1 MAAPRCGPLGAHHAT
16 GFAGPSAL
24 RVNPDVSETNEFP
37 RSPSSAPHLAA
48 VQPEYDLCVV
58 GLGGYGVRM
67 AADATL
73 KSLNVACCDGRD
85 GVVARFNRAD
95 VGSDLSLVETIE
107 DALAEKTL
115 RAFEGAA
122 RARAFVITT
131 PPDLRDDGSVDIA
144 PIEAAIDAVVDAAE
158 CGNLIV
164 LDASA
169 PPGTTRRVLADRLE
183 ASGMRVGEDVF
194 VASACVHD
202 DRVVVGG
209 VTTECADHAAALY
222 RTLFDLPLRVATA
235 EACELVRL
243 AHRTHQEMN
252 NAFANELSA
261 VCKHLGL
268 DTWSVLSLTREA
280 GSSLG
285 SPTPGPRDAGARI
298 EPRLLAD
305 ACTHDTTLTRATLS
319 LGDLQP
325 ARVVA
330 EIRAAARRFV
340 SPTIA
345 CLGLTTGSDE
355 GLLHSPAMRV
365 TSLIAREQLGNL
377 LVVDPNLA
385 VSPLPGVPLTTLDEA
400 LRRADIVVVL
410 SEEPSFAAVPPELY
424 ARPSVIDTLGLLSRV
439 AL

>member
-1 MAAPRCGPLGAHHAT
+1 MAAGAT
-16 GFAGPSAL
+16 RQAL
-24 RVNPDVSETNEFP
+24 
-37 RSPSSAPHLAA
+37 
-48 VQPEYDLCVV
+48 
-58 GLGGYGVRM
+58 
-67 AADATL
+67 
-73 KSLNVACCDGRD
+73 KVACCDSRD
-85 GVVARFNRAD
+85 SVVARFNRAD
-95 VGSDLSLVETIE
+95 VGNDLNLVETIE

-131 PPDLRDDGSVDIA
+131 PPILREDGSVDIE
-144 PIEAAIDAVVDAAE
+144 PIEAAIDAVVDATE

-183 ASGMRVGEDVF
+183 AVGMRVGEDVF
-194 VASACVHD
+194 VASACVHGE
-202 DRVVVGG
+202 RVVVGG
-209 VTTECADHAAALY
+209 ATPACSEHAAALY
-222 RTLFDLPLRVATA
+222 RKLFDLPVRVATA

-252 NAFANELSA
+252 TAFANELSA

-280 GSSLG
+280 GSQSLG

-305 ACTHDTTLTRATLS
+305 ACSHDTTLTRATLS

-325 ARVVA
+325 ARIVA

-345 CLGLTTGSDE
+345 CLGLTTGSEE
-355 GLLHSPAMRV
+355 GLL
-365 TSLIAREQLGNL
+365 
-377 LVVDPNLA
+377 VDERRAGGTPLA
-385 VSPLPGVPLTTLDEA
+385 IFAEVAEDPHPYLPGLEAYRKEHKIGEENKYDKKKKRRDRKKKKESTL
-400 LRRADIVVVL
+400 
-410 SEEPSFAAVPPELY
+410 EPVAV
-424 ARPSVIDTLGLLSRV
+424 R
-439 AL
+439 

>member
-1 MAAPRCGPLGAHHAT
+1 M
-16 GFAGPSAL
+16 
-24 RVNPDVSETNEFP
+24 
-37 RSPSSAPHLAA
+37 
-48 VQPEYDLCVV
+48 QPVYDLCVV
-58 GLGGYGVRM
+58 GLGGHGVRM
-67 AADATL
+67 AAGAAR
-73 KSLNVACCDGRD
+73 KALNVACSDNRPP
-85 GVVARFNRAD
+85 VVARFNRAD
-95 VGSDLSLVETIE
+95 VGTDLSLVETIE
-107 DALAEKTL
+107 DALAEKSL
-115 RAFEGAA
+115 RAFEGPA

-131 PPDLRDDGSVDIA
+131 PPNLRDDGSVDIS
-144 PIEAAIDAVVDAAE
+144 PIEAAIDAVVDATEA
-158 CGNLIV
+158 GNLIV

-183 ASGMRVGEDVF
+183 AVGMRVGEDVF
-194 VASACVHD
+194 VASACVHEE
-202 DRVVVGG
+202 RIVVGG
-209 VTTECADHAAALY
+209 ATNACSEEAAALY
-222 RTLFDLPLRVATA
+222 RTLFDLPVRVSTA

-252 NAFANELSA
+252 TAFANELSA
-261 VCKHLGL
+261 VCKHLGV
-268 DTWSVLSLTREA
+268 DTWNVLSLTREA
-280 GSSLG
+280 GSQSLG

-305 ACTHDTTLTRATLS
+305 ACSHDTTLTRATLS

-345 CLGLTTGSDE
+345 CLGLTTGSEE
-355 GLLHSPAMRV
+355 GLFHSPAMRV
-365 TSLIAREQLGNL
+365 ASLIAREQLGNL
-377 LVVDPNLA
+377 VVVDPRLTA
-385 VSPLPGVPLTTLDEA
+385 SPLPGVPLVTLEEA

-439 AL
+439 AI

>member
-1 MAAPRCGPLGAHHAT
+1 M
-16 GFAGPSAL
+16 
-24 RVNPDVSETNEFP
+24 SEPNETP
-37 RSPSSAPHLAA
+37 RSHTSAPHLAA
-48 VQPEYDLCVV
+48 VQPEYDLCIV
-58 GLGGYGVRM
+58 GLGHYGVRV
-67 AADATL
+67 AAGATRRAM
-73 KSLNVACCDGRD
+73 KVACSDSRD
-85 GVVARFNRAD
+85 GIVARFNRAD
-95 VGSDLSLVETIE
+95 VGNDLALVETIE

-131 PPDLRDDGSVDIA
+131 PPALRSDGSVDIT
-144 PIEAAIDAVVDAAE
+144 PIEAAIDAVVDATE
-158 CGNLIV
+158 HGNLIV

-183 ASGMRVGEDVF
+183 AVGLRVGEDVF

-202 DRVVVGG
+202 ERVVVGG
-209 VTTECADHAAALY
+209 ATPACSEHAAALY
-222 RTLFDLPLRVATA
+222 RKLFDLPVRVATA

-252 NAFANELSA
+252 TAFANELSA

-280 GSSLG
+280 GSQSLG

-305 ACTHDTTLTRATLS
+305 ACSHDTTLTRATLS

-345 CLGLTTGSDE
+345 CLGLTTGSEE
-355 GLLHSPAMRV
+355 GLPHSPAMRV
-365 TSLIAREQLGNL
+365 TSLIAREQLGNV
-377 LVVDPNLA
+377 LVVDPNLTD
-385 VSPLPGVPLTTLDEA
+385 SPLPGVPLVSLDEA

-410 SEEPSFAAVPPELY
+410 SDEPSFAAVPPELY
-424 ARPSVIDTLGLLSRV
+424 ARPSVIDTLGLLSR
-439 AL
+439 AAF